1 MRKNKLLGAISK
13 EKEKINQDLLIQ
25 SEQKDLLNE
34 QLTARNE
41 QLSYF
46 AGLVA
51 HDIKAPL
58 RTSSGFIQ
66 LIKAHL
72 QKDDE
77 VSEYMEIIE
86 RSNQKLS
93 ILIDDLLLYARSG
106 QYKEDG
112 VPVDLNKV
120 LETVSGNLRLQ
131 IKEKS
136 AELSVSDLPV
146 VLAKETEMIQ
156 LFQNIISNA
165 IKFTEGKTPQIA
177 IKSYVNLDEFS
188 VIISDNGI
196 GIANEHLHK
205 IFEPLERIHSDSKFE
220 GTGLGLATCK
230 RIVEHL
236 GGSIAVKSKLNEGSS
251 FTIAF
256 PLELVVHEKSGTP
269 VRSRDAE

>member
-51 HDIKAPL
+51 HDIKAPI

-66 LIKAHL
+66 LIKEHL